1 MNFVQTK
8 VGKLQA
14 LNDSSGYKNPTKVL
28 TRLFLLFYVTARP
41 FLIHHTIY
49 SSDQC
54 DDQQRYLAP
63 PVDVGMLFWDKLK
76 VGIAPATSLLQVGT
90 KAEYKIPDYI
100 YCKLT

>member
-28 TRLFLLFYVTARP
+28 TRLLVLFYVTARP
-41 FLIHHTIY
+41 FLIDHTIY

-63 PVDVGMLFWDKLK
+63 IVDVERYAFLG
-76 VGIAPATSLLQVGT
+76 
-90 KAEYKIPDYI
+90 
-100 YCKLT
+100 

>member
-14 LNDSSGYKNPTKVL
+14 LNDSYDYKKPTKVL
-28 TRLFLLFYVTARP
+28 TRLLLLFYVTKRP

-63 PVDVGMLFWDKLK
+63 IVDIEVCFSG
-76 VGIAPATSLLQVGT
+76 VN
-90 KAEYKIPDYI
+90 
-100 YCKLT
+100 